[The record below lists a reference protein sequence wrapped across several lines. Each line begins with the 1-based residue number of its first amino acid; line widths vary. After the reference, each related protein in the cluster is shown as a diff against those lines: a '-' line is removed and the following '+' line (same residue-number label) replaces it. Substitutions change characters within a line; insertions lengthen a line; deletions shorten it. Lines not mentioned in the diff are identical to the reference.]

1 MVCLGVMKPPMIFA
15 TCYKKLIARKD
26 CMKHWIPGMCSHWR
40 GITGDNIELKQFDD
54 MLPFLVTNRIAFYY

>member
-26 CMKHWIPGMCSHWR
+26 CMRHWIPDTCPHCR
-40 GITGDNIELKQFDD
+40 GVTADIIELKQFDD
-54 MLPFLVTNRIAFYY
+54 MLSFLVTNRIAIYY